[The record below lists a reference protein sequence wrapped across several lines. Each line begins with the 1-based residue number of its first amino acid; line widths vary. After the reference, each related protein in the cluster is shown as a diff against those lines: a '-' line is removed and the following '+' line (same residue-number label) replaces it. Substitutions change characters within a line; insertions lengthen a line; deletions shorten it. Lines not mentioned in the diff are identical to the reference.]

1 MIERYEAGEMSTT
14 LAVEFGVAKTTILA
28 ILREA
33 SVVRRR
39 QSLTPQ
45 QVTDASALY
54 ESGRSLS
61 QVAAKMSLKQDTI
74 RLVLKAAGVKLRPPT
89 GG

>member
-1 MIERYEAGEMSTT
+1 MSTT